1 MQIILISI
9 SKWAQF
15 LKIFFTIL
23 EVSLKRNSK
32 AQFVAST
39 FIEKIMKICPN
50 PSLKNSFTYQNIE
63 ASLTGRFLLPNYQ
76 GRVKRFNQSMVRD
89 QENRDRYV
97 IIERRP
103 MNSVLDH
110 NNSRFLLP
118 NYKDDTTVYLSLQH
132 TPTYSH
138 IHTHSDSIHTYNP
151 KGNT

>member
-1 MQIILISI
+1 MIVVNIWFHQVEPHVGSTAHENPGAILRHTAMQIILISI

-89 QENRDRYV
+89 
-97 IIERRP
+97 
-103 MNSVLDH
+103 
-110 NNSRFLLP
+110 
-118 NYKDDTTVYLSLQH
+118 
-132 TPTYSH
+132 
-138 IHTHSDSIHTYNP
+138 
-151 KGNT
+151 